1 VVDQRWINTS
11 TNTATDRF
19 QYGYDQDDN
28 VLYKNNLVNSS
39 FSELYHANGSSNGY
53 DNLNQL
59 VAFARGTLNGS
70 NDTISS
76 PMQSASW
83 SMDALGNF
91 TSVSGT
97 TETNNLQNEAT
108 GFGSATLTYDA
119 NGNLTTD
126 QNGNTLVYDA
136 WNRLVAYKNG
146 STVLETLSYDGLGRQ
161 IVVNPGTATDL
172 YYSDQWQVLEERV
185 GGSAKVQYVWSAVY
199 VDALVLRDRDATGGG
214 TLSERLWVQ
223 QDANWNVTALV
234 NGSGSVVERYVYD
247 PYGTVVVL
255 SAAWG
260 SLSGSNYAWIYG
272 HQGGRLDTTT
282 GLYYF
287 RNRYESPALDRW
299 VEVDPS
305 GFAAG
310 DVNCYRDEGNSP
322 TNETDPAGLAPPTT
336 SPPPPSPPSSSVS
349 AQQGRIQ
356 AQRDQL
362 QKQLNALNKEIRAA
376 DDSIQLTGKSLD
388 EIRKHSRNVQRQRAA
403 GNRELADLQKQ
414 LALAKAGLSDAEQF
428 GTLAD
433 IRNANQAVVQLQESI
448 EALEKQQAG
457 LASIQKQIDDA
468 AFMVEQMQNLEKTQ
482 LEQLQ
487 KQKGNLPKPP

>member
-76 PMQSASW
+76 PTQSESW

-126 QNGNTLVYDA
+126 QSGNTLVYDA

-146 STVLETLSYDGLGRQ
+146 STTLETMAYDGLGRE
-161 IVVNPGTATDL
+161 IITNSGTATDL
-172 YYSDQWQVLEERV
+172 YYSNQWQVLEERV
-185 GGSAKVQYVWSAVY
+185 GGAAKVHYVWSPVY
-199 VDALVLRDRDATGGG
+199 VDALVLRDRDATGSG

-223 QDANWNVTALV
+223 QDADWNVTALV

-247 PYGTVVVL
+247 PYGNMTVL
-255 SAAWG
+255 TASWG
-260 SLSGSNYAWIYG
+260 STSGSAYAWIYG

-282 GLYYF
+282 GLYGF
-287 RNRYESPALDRW
+287 RHRTESPVLDRW
-299 VEVDPS
+299 AKVDPMGFGAGDSNLYRYVKNNPMSAVDPS
-305 GFAAG
+305 GLGIRPPRLYPPGRIFPG
-310 DVNCYRDEGNSP
+310 TEDINDKPFPLDLSG
-322 TNETDPAGLAPPTT
+322 PPTPLPRDPWEEIVDT
-336 SPPPPSPPSSSVS
+336 PPIDDETARIWGRPSWMSPGVTDVRSLSNWW
-349 AQQGRIQ
+349 QNIWIQ
-356 AQRDQL
+356 AQ
-362 QKQLNALNKEIRAA
+362 AA
-376 DDSIQLTGKSLD
+376 EKANGQWKWGLGIGWEMPISPAPGNPAHTPPK
-388 EIRKHSRNVQRQRAA
+388 KHP
-403 GNRELADLQKQ
+403 
-414 LALAKAGLSDAEQF
+414 
-428 GTLAD
+428 
-433 IRNANQAVVQLQESI
+433 
-448 EALEKQQAG
+448 
-457 LASIQKQIDDA
+457 
-468 AFMVEQMQNLEKTQ
+468 
-482 LEQLQ
+482 
-487 KQKGNLPKPP
+487 PKPNKP